1 MLNGSV
7 CRVTLAHRFPMNGK
21 GRERGGR
28 EQGRE
33 KKRLLVRVKIRQ
45 KEVDDLRV
53 QVSRNRGIFN
63 KNNQVSMSYWKT
75 LP

>member
-21 GRERGGR
+21 GRERGGGR

-53 QVSRNRGIFN
+53 QVTRNRGIFN
-63 KNNQVSMSYWKT
+63 NFQ
-75 LP
+75 